1 MWKKTCC
8 KVIKKKDLQYEK
20 GQEKMSHHCGCS
32 AFIIHL
38 VCLIIDQHN
47 A

>member
-1 MWKKTCC
+1 MEKNLLQSYK
-8 KVIKKKDLQYEK
+8 KKKDLQYEK